1 MGSCVSKD
9 TYSYI
14 KRLTLREKK
23 SHSDNNHNENF
34 QYIDGRR
41 FHNVMTVK
49 YPLPNDG
56 QECDRLHTQHF
67 LHRYI
72 WQSNFSS
79 PVEQILK
86 NDGERA
92 KVLDVG
98 CGAATWLFEMAT
110 SYPNADFTGFDMS
123 PHQPTQIKPFNAE
136 FVVGNVLDGLTFEDD
151 TFDFI
156 YQRMLFAAYPKSK
169 WMFVINELVRVL
181 KPGGYLELTE
191 IDPLVKHVGPASKL
205 FYESACK
212 AFERL
217 GTDPRSCYELQNYA
231 MIQGKLENIRKEEK
245 NICFGKNSGALGK
258 VAIENN
264 IEVLE
269 SLKPLMSKSLNLS
282 SEQYDE
288 LSQTITKELSDF
300 NSYYPVIRVYARKI
314 RV

>member
-14 KRLTLREKK
+14 RRRTLREKK
-23 SHSDNNHNENF
+23 SHSDNNHNENENF

-49 YPLPNDG
+49 YPLPNDS
-56 QECDRLHTQHF
+56 QECDR
-67 LHRYI
+67 
-72 WQSNFSS
+72 
-79 PVEQILK
+79 
-86 NDGERA
+86 
-92 KVLDVG
+92 

-264 IEVLE
+264 IGVLE
-269 SLKPLMSKSLNLS
+269 SLKPLMSKALNLS